1 MKKIIVI
8 LALALVFVGCKNELE
23 FKTIKFYKKTTM
35 PCKQGC
41 PQVAVSVAFAEPKSE
56 VSDSIN
62 FKIFATVQS
71 LLYYEDTPK
80 TFADYESLL
89 THFISQ
95 YEKIQTENPKDTF
108 SWEADIKAS
117 KIYQSNEILNF
128 EISYSSDTGGEH
140 GNSGLLSIIVD
151 PKTGKTVTNKALFID
166 ESKFKV
172 FAEKQFRSTFKIN
185 KKVSINATGFMFED
199 DKFQLP
205 KNYFFKK
212 NGLLLYYNH
221 YEIASYAQGPQE
233 LLLSYDDVKPYLK
246 FQ

>member
-8 LALALVFVGCKNELE
+8 LALAVVFVGCKKELE
-23 FKTIKFYKKTTM
+23 FKTTKFYKKTAM
-35 PCKQGC
+35 PCKQSC
-41 PQVAVSVAFAEPKSE
+41 PQVKVSVPFVEPKSE

-62 FKIFATVQS
+62 SKILAAVQS
-71 LLYYEDTPK
+71 LLYYKDTPK
-80 TFADYESLL
+80 TFTDYESLL

-95 YEKIQTENPKDTF
+95 YEKIQTENPNDTF
-108 SWEADIKAS
+108 AWEADIKAS
-117 KIYQSNEILNF
+117 KIYQSKEILNF
-128 EISYSSDTGGEH
+128 EISHSSDTGGAH
-140 GNSGLLSIIVD
+140 GSSGLLSIIVN
-151 PKTGKTVTNKALFID
+151 PKTGKTISNKALFIN
-166 ESKFKV
+166 ESEFKA
-172 FAEKQFRSTFKIN
+172 FAEKQFRSAFKIN
-185 KKVSINATGFMFED
+185 DKVSINATGFLFEY

-221 YEIASYAQGPQE
+221 YEIASYAEGPQE